1 MVQLKLERNKISLH
15 PTSYTPSVIFM
26 NLSDTICAVATP
38 LGEGGIGIIRISGVN
53 SERIAMA
60 LFRPAKIRPSE
71 KGGIFKSHYLYRGT
85 ILNPADKSSF
95 DEALMVIMRK
105 PHSFT
110 GEDVVELH
118 CHGGQLVLQ
127 RVLELIVRQGARMA
141 EPGEFT
147 KRAFLNGKLDLV
159 QAEALIDLIR
169 AKTDLSLK
177 VAHAQLE
184 GQLSKKI
191 NQLKNSVVNLLAQ
204 IEAEL
209 DFPDEEDVSGIP
221 DKEISKRLQ
230 QINEEMA
237 KLLSTYE
244 EGRILREG
252 ISCIILGRPN
262 VGKSSLLNL
271 LLKEER
277 AIVTSIPG
285 TTRDIIEEV
294 INIKGIPLRLM
305 DTAGLRETQDEVE
318 SIGIRFTMKRLESSQ
333 MVLFVVDVSTGE
345 FEEDIKIL
353 DKIRNKKMI
362 VIGNK
367 IDNADKKA
375 MDSFRTLLEKMTKV
389 EISALYDRGVEE
401 LRQTI
406 YNAATGQKTDEFTEL
421 VLSNTRHKISLE
433 QARDAIMKAEETLKE
448 GLSKEFIAV
457 ELKEAVERFGEITGI
472 VTTEDILDRI
482 FSQFCI
488 GK

>member
-1 MVQLKLERNKISLH
+1 M
-15 PTSYTPSVIFM
+15 Y
-26 NLSDTICAVATP
+26 LSDTICAIATP
-38 LGEGGIGIIRISGVN
+38 LGEGGIGIIRISGANAEKIAN
-53 SERIAMA
+53 S
-60 LFRPAKIRPSE
+60 
-71 KGGIFKSHYLYRGT
+71 IFKPKKISLSSSSNKGDKIFESHRLYYGT
-85 ILNPADKSSF
+85 ILNPVDNISF
-95 DEALMVIMRK
+95 DEALMAIMRK

-110 GEDVVELH
+110 GDDVVEFH

-127 RVLELIVRQGARMA
+127 RVLELILRQGARMA

-147 KRAFLNGKLDLV
+147 KRAFLNSKLDLV

-191 NQLKNSVVNLLAQ
+191 NQLKDSVVNLLAH

-209 DFPDEEDVSGIP
+209 DFPDEEDVSEIP
-221 DKEISKRLQ
+221 NMEISKRLL
-230 QINEEMA
+230 QINGEMT

-252 ISCIILGRPN
+252 INCIILGRPN

-333 MVLFVVDVSTGE
+333 MVLFVVDVSAGE
-345 FEEDIKIL
+345 FKEDIKIL

-367 IDNADKKA
+367 IDSVDKKA
-375 MDSFRTLLEKMTKV
+375 MDSFRTLFEKMTKV

-406 YNAATGQKTDEFTEL
+406 YNEATGQKTDELTEI

-457 ELKEAVERFGEITGI
+457 ELKEAIERLGEITGV
-472 VTTEDILDRI
+472 VTAEDVLDRI

>member
-1 MVQLKLERNKISLH
+1 
-15 PTSYTPSVIFM
+15 M
-26 NLSDTICAVATP
+26 NLSDTIAAIATP
-38 LGEGGIGIIRISGVN
+38 VGEGGIGIVRISGN
-53 SERIAMA
+53 DAEKIAHT
-60 LFRPAKIRPSE
+60 LFKPYKKLCTFA
-71 KGGIFKSHYLYRGT
+71 SHRLYFGT
-85 ILNPADKSSF
+85 IVNPADNASL
-95 DEALMVIMRK
+95 DTALMAIMKK
-105 PHSFT
+105 PKSFT
-110 GEDVVELH
+110 GETVVEFH

-127 RVLELIVRQGARMA
+127 RVMEVILRQGARLA
-141 EPGEFT
+141 EPGEFI
-147 KRAFLNGKLDLV
+147 KRAFLNGKMDLA
-159 QAEALIDLIR
+159 QAEAVIDLIR

-177 VAHAQLE
+177 LAQSQLE
-184 GQLSKKI
+184 GALSQKI
-191 NQLKNSVVNLLAQ
+191 NQIKNAVVDLLVPL
-204 IEAEL
+204 EAGL
-209 DFPDEEDVSGIP
+209 DFPDEEDVTILS
-221 DKEISKRLQ
+221 DSEIKQSLK
-230 QINEEMA
+230 QIKSEI
-237 KLLSTYE
+237 KQLLSTYE
-244 EGRILREG
+244 EGRVLKEG

-277 AIVTSIPG
+277 AIVTPIPG

-294 INIKGIPLRLM
+294 VNIKGIPLRLM

-318 SIGIRFTMKRLESSQ
+318 SIGIRFTMKRLEASQ
-333 MVLFVVDVSTGE
+333 MVLFVVDISTGE

-488 GK
+488 

>member
-1 MVQLKLERNKISLH
+1 
-15 PTSYTPSVIFM
+15 
-26 NLSDTICAVATP
+26 
-38 LGEGGIGIIRISGVN
+38 
-53 SERIAMA
+53 
-60 LFRPAKIRPSE
+60 
-71 KGGIFKSHYLYRGT
+71 
-85 ILNPADKSSF
+85 
-95 DEALMVIMRK
+95 
-105 PHSFT
+105 
-110 GEDVVELH
+110 
-118 CHGGQLVLQ
+118 
-127 RVLELIVRQGARMA
+127 
-141 EPGEFT
+141 
-147 KRAFLNGKLDLV
+147 
-159 QAEALIDLIR
+159 
-169 AKTDLSLK
+169 
-177 VAHAQLE
+177 
-184 GQLSKKI
+184 
-191 NQLKNSVVNLLAQ
+191 
-204 IEAEL
+204 
-209 DFPDEEDVSGIP
+209 
-221 DKEISKRLQ
+221 
-230 QINEEMA
+230 
-237 KLLSTYE
+237 
-244 EGRILREG
+244 
-252 ISCIILGRPN
+252 
-262 VGKSSLLNL
+262 
-271 LLKEER
+271 
-277 AIVTSIPG
+277 
-285 TTRDIIEEV
+285 
-294 INIKGIPLRLM
+294 
-305 DTAGLRETQDEVE
+305 
-318 SIGIRFTMKRLESSQ
+318 